1 MLTED
6 LYANAEARGSGAAL
20 AYGEEQLT
28 WAELL
33 DQVERLAHGLT
44 ASGVQA
50 GDSVALVLPT
60 SPAFVVGFL
69 AATGIGAVVVP
80 LNSQFKP
87 DELGFYFRDSG
98 VRAVIA
104 DEAGIAVSTHVVD
117 RGVRLIAPRELAELM
132 SEHTGERLPTRAASE
147 GYVYQY
153 SSGST
158 GRPKRV
164 ARTQGQCW

>member
-69 AATGIGAVVVP
+69 AVTGIGAVVVP

-87 DELGFYFRDSG
+87 DELGFYFRNSG

-104 DEAGIAVSTHVVD
+104 DEAGIAVSEHVVE
-117 RGVRLIAPRELAELM
+117 RGVQLISTGAERRRALSLARLIA
-132 SEHTGERLPTRAASE
+132 EHRGERLGARA
-147 GYVYQY
+147 
-153 SSGST
+153 
-158 GRPKRV
+158 PPPD
-164 ARTQGQCW
+164 